1 MTTKLIAAQAASD
14 IVLELEC
21 VSRRFGAR
29 EALREIN
36 FSVRRG
42 EFVAILGPSGCGK
55 TTLLNLLSG
64 FDSPTGGAVR
74 RAQPTRTVFQEDSLF
89 PWLSA
94 RDNIAFGARHIAD
107 KGALDAQVSELLDL
121 IGLRAFGDHFPRQL
135 SGGMKQRV
143 SIARALA
150 GDAPI
155 LLLDEPFSHLDY
167 LSRLRLRGEFARL
180 LSVKPRTVVLV
191 THDVEEATQLADR
204 VVILTPGPGR
214 VASEFSIEL
223 PRPRD
228 PLDAGVIEAARR
240 ALHELRALEDAPA
253 QREGGTAEA

>member
-1 MTTKLIAAQAASD
+1 
-14 IVLELEC
+14 V
-21 VSRRFGAR
+21 
-29 EALREIN
+29 EALRSIDFVVE
-36 FSVRRG
+36 RG
-42 EFVAILGPSGCGK
+42 EFVAVLGPSGCGK

-64 FDSPTGGAVR
+64 FDAPTRGAVR
-74 RAQPTRTVFQEDSLF
+74 RAEPTRTVFQEDSLF

-94 RDNIAFGARHIAD
+94 RDNIAFGARHLSD
-107 KGALDAQVSELLDL
+107 TGARQAQVSELLEL
-121 IGLRAFGDHFPRQL
+121 IGLRAFENHYPRQL

-150 GDAPI
+150 GEAPI

-180 LSVKPRTVVLV
+180 LNLKPRTVVLV

-214 VASEFSIEL
+214 VACQFTIAL
-223 PRPRD
+223 PCPRD
-228 PLDAGVIEAARR
+228 PLHPAVIEATRR
-240 ALHELRALEDAPA
+240 ALVELRALGEGAAPA
-253 QREGGTAEA
+253 

>member
-1 MTTKLIAAQAASD
+1 M
-14 IVLELEC
+14 LELQGA
-21 VSRRFGAR
+21 SRRFGPV
-29 EALREIN
+29 EALSSID
-36 FSVRRG
+36 FAVQRG
-42 EFVAILGPSGCGK
+42 EFVAVLGPSGCGK

-64 FDSPTGGAVR
+64 FDAPTSGAVR
-74 RAQPTRTVFQEDSLF
+74 RGEPTRTVFQEDSLF

-94 RDNIAFGARHIAD
+94 RDNIAFGARHLPPGQARE
-107 KGALDAQVSELLDL
+107 AHVSELLDL
-121 IGLRAFGDHFPRQL
+121 IGLRAFGDHYPRQL

-180 LSVKPRTVVLV
+180 LGIKPRTVVLV

-214 VASEFSIEL
+214 VASQFGISL
-223 PRPRD
+223 NRPRD
-228 PLDAGVIEAARR
+228 PLDPVVIEATRR
-240 ALHELRALEDAPA
+240 ALHELRALG
-253 QREGGTAEA
+253 EGQAEAAPETARKPAR

>member
-1 MTTKLIAAQAASD
+1 MKIKPPATPGPAPGTVPEL
-14 IVLELEC
+14 VLQLEG
-21 VSRRFGAR
+21 VSRRFGSV
-29 EALREIN
+29 EALREVN
-36 FSVRRG
+36 FAVGRG
-42 EFVAILGPSGCGK
+42 EFVAVLGPSGCGK

-64 FDSPTGGAVR
+64 FDAPSAGQVR
-74 RAQPTRTVFQEDSLF
+74 RAEPTRTVFQEDSLF

-94 RDNIAFGARHIAD
+94 RDNIAFGARQLAG
-107 KGALDAQVSELLDL
+107 KAAREAQVSELLEL
-121 IGLRAFGDHFPRQL
+121 IGLSAFGDHYPRQL

-180 LSVKPRTVVLV
+180 LSIKPRTVVLV

-214 VASEFSIEL
+214 VASEFAIPT

-228 PLDAGVIEAARR
+228 PLSPAVIEATRR
-240 ALHELRALEDAPA
+240 ALVELKALEQPAP
-253 QREGGTAEA
+253 QG

>member
-1 MTTKLIAAQAASD
+1 MLQ
-14 IVLELEC
+14 LEQ
-21 VSRRFGAR
+21 VSRRFGAV
-29 EALREIN
+29 EALSDIN
-36 FSVRRG
+36 FQVEAG
-42 EFVAILGPSGCGK
+42 EFVAVLGPSGCGK

-64 FDSPTGGAVR
+64 FDTPSSGQVH

-94 RDNIAFGARHIAD
+94 RDNIAFGARHIGD
-107 KGALDAQVSELLDL
+107 KAARDVQVEELLEL
-121 IGLRAFGDHFPRQL
+121 IGLRAFGDHFPRQM

-180 LSVKPRTVVLV
+180 LNLKPRTVVLV

-204 VVILTPGPGR
+204 VVILSLGPGH
-214 VASEFSIEL
+214 VASEFSIDL
-223 PRPRD
+223 ARPRD
-228 PLDAGVIEAARR
+228 PLDPVVIEATRR
-240 ALHELRALEDAPA
+240 ALVALRALDSDETPA
-253 QREGGTAEA
+253 FSS

>member
-1 MTTKLIAAQAASD
+1 MEVD
-14 IVLELEC
+14 D
-21 VSRRFGAR
+21 VSRTFGAV
-29 EALREIN
+29 EALKN
-36 FSVRRG
+36 LFFTARRG
-42 EFVAILGPSGCGK
+42 EFVAVLGPSGCGK

-64 FDSPTGGAVR
+64 FDVPSGGHVR
-74 RAQPTRTVFQEDSLF
+74 CDGSTRTVFQEDSLF

-94 RDNIAFGARHIAD
+94 RDNIAFGARHLPEKEARD
-107 KGALDAQVSELLDL
+107 RQVDELLEL
-121 IGLRAFGDHFPRQL
+121 VHLREFGNHFPRQL

-143 SIARALA
+143 AIARALA

-180 LSVKPRTVVLV
+180 LNLKPRTVVLV

-204 VVILTPGPGR
+204 IVILTPGPGR
-214 VASEFSIEL
+214 VSGEFSISE

-228 PLDAGVIEAARR
+228 PLSPAVIEATRR
-240 ALHELRALEDAPA
+240 ALSELRAF
-253 QREGGTAEA
+253 EASEKTMGRP

>member
-1 MTTKLIAAQAASD
+1 MKINSKNESFTSILQLD
-14 IVLELEC
+14 E
-21 VSRRFGAR
+21 VSRRFGNL
-29 EALREIN
+29 EALLGVNLRVEA
-36 FSVRRG
+36 G

-64 FDSPTGGAVR
+64 FDKPTSGQVY

-94 RDNIAFGARHIAD
+94 RDNIAFGARQVED
-107 KGALDAQVSELLDL
+107 KNARDAQVNELLEL

-167 LSRLRLRGEFARL
+167 LSRLRLREEFARL
-180 LSVKPRTVVLV
+180 LNLKPRTVVLV

-204 VVILTPGPGR
+204 VVILSRGPGQ
-214 VASEFSIEL
+214 VASEFPITL
-223 PRPRD
+223 ARPRD
-228 PLDAGVIEAARR
+228 SLDPIVIDATRR
-240 ALHELRALEDAPA
+240 ALVELRALEPDALLPSDDFA
-253 QREGGTAEA
+253 QTG

>member
-1 MTTKLIAAQAASD
+1 
-14 IVLELEC
+14 VLQLEG
-21 VSRRFGAR
+21 VSRRFGSVD
-29 EALREIN
+29 ALR
-36 FSVRRG
+36 SVDFGVQRG
-42 EFVAILGPSGCGK
+42 EFVAVLGPSGCGK

-64 FDSPTGGAVR
+64 FDAPTSGQVR
-74 RAQPTRTVFQEDSLF
+74 RQQPTRTVFQEDSLF

-94 RDNIAFGARHIAD
+94 RDNIAFGARHMTDQA
-107 KGALDAQVSELLDL
+107 ARQAQVDELLSL
-121 IGLRAFGDHFPRQL
+121 IGLSAFAGHFPRQL

-204 VVILTPGPGR
+204 VVILTPGPGQ
-214 VASEFSIEL
+214 VASQFEISLE
-223 PRPRD
+223 RPRD
-228 PLDAGVIEAARR
+228 PLHPAVIEATRR
-240 ALHELRALEDAPA
+240 ALHDLRALG
-253 QREGGTAEA
+253 EGAL

>member
-1 MTTKLIAAQAASD
+1 MASATENVSD
-14 IVLELEC
+14 IVLQVEG
-21 VSRRFGAR
+21 VSRRFGAS
-29 EALREIN
+29 EALRGID

-42 EFVAILGPSGCGK
+42 EFVAVLGPSGCGK

-64 FDSPTGGAVR
+64 FDTPTTGRVQR
-74 RAQPTRTVFQEDSLF
+74 SEPTRTVFQEDGLF

-94 RDNIAFGARHIAD
+94 HDNIAFGARHITDA
-107 KGALDAQVSELLDL
+107 KAREAQVSELLKL
-121 IGLRAFGDHFPRQL
+121 VHLQEFGDHFPRQL

-180 LSVKPRTVVLV
+180 LSVKPRTLVLV

-214 VASEFSIEL
+214 IATEFSIDV

-228 PLDAGVIEAARR
+228 LLAPEVIEATRR
-240 ALHELRALEDAPA
+240 ALEALTSLDALDEPA
-253 QREGGTAEA
+253 AST

>member
-1 MTTKLIAAQAASD
+1 MDLSGASGPAAGV
-14 IVLELEC
+14 VLELDG
-21 VSRRFGAR
+21 VSRRFGSV
-29 EALREIN
+29 EALSQID
-36 FSVRRG
+36 FSVQRG
-42 EFVAILGPSGCGK
+42 EFVAVLGPSGCGK

-64 FDSPTGGAVR
+64 FDAPTSGAVR
-74 RAQPTRTVFQEDSLF
+74 RAEPTRTVFQEDSLF

-94 RDNIAFGARHIAD
+94 RDNIAFGARHLAA
-107 KGALDAQVSELLDL
+107 GRAREAQVDEMLDL
-121 IGLRAFGDHFPRQL
+121 IGLRAFGGHFPRQL

-150 GDAPI
+150 GQAPI

-180 LSVKPRTVVLV
+180 LNIKPRTVVLV

-214 VASEFSIEL
+214 VAAQFSIPL
-223 PRPRD
+223 VRPRN
-228 PLDAGVIEAARR
+228 PLDPAVIEATRR
-240 ALHELRALEDAPA
+240 ALVELRALGE
-253 QREGGTAEA
+253 

>member
-1 MTTKLIAAQAASD
+1 
-14 IVLELEC
+14 VLQLDG
-21 VSRRFGAR
+21 VSRHFDQV
-29 EALREIN
+29 EALRDID
-36 FSVRRG
+36 FQVKAG
-42 EFVAILGPSGCGK
+42 EFVAVLGPSGCGK

-64 FDSPTGGAVR
+64 FDTPTSGQVHR
-74 RAQPTRTVFQEDSLF
+74 THPTRTVFQEDSLF

-94 RDNIAFGARHIAD
+94 RDNIAFGARHVANKSARD
-107 KGALDAQVSELLDL
+107 EQVEELLEL

-167 LSRLRLRGEFARL
+167 LSRLRLRGEIARL
-180 LSVKPRTVVLV
+180 LNLKPRTVVLV

-204 VVILTPGPGR
+204 VVILSRSPGQ
-214 VASEFSIEL
+214 VASEFLIDL
-223 PRPRD
+223 ARPRD
-228 PLDAGVIEAARR
+228 PLDPVVIEATRR
-240 ALHELRALEDAPA
+240 ALVDLRALEPDTNYPLPIK
-253 QREGGTAEA
+253 GN

>member
-1 MTTKLIAAQAASD
+1 MKISPNPAPQG
-14 IVLELEC
+14 VLQLDN
-21 VSRRFGAR
+21 VSRRFGQV
-29 EALREIN
+29 EALRGIDL
-36 FSVRRG
+36 SVNAG
-42 EFVAILGPSGCGK
+42 EFVAVLGPSGCGK

-64 FDSPTGGAVR
+64 FDSPTGGEVR
-74 RAQPTRTVFQEDSLF
+74 CAQPTRTVFQEDSLF

-94 RDNIAFGARHIAD
+94 RDNIAFGARHLAN
-107 KGALDAQVSELLDL
+107 KETRDAQVEELLEL
-121 IGLRAFGDHFPRQL
+121 IGLSAFGDHFPRQL

-180 LSVKPRTVVLV
+180 LNIKPRTVVLV

-204 VVILTPGPGR
+204 VVILSRGPGQ
-214 VASEFSIEL
+214 VASEFSIDL

-228 PLDAGVIEAARR
+228 SLDPIVIEATRR
-240 ALHELRALEDAPA
+240 ALVGLRALEPDSSLSV
-253 QREGGTAEA
+253 